1 MPSFTKLN
9 KVAPQLETLSDS
21 VSWIEK
27 GDIKSKLLV
36 DLRSKYID
44 GSVLS
49 SQTIK
54 KLKKILDN
62 TDIRL
67 NPLVFI
73 PLNTFLF
80 WDLQQVLILENWKKE
95 NKEHIGDWFHSLAE
109 IESLSSL
116 ANLSFS
122 HPGWAYPTISKEHWN
137 SHCRFVRSSINSKRK
152 IGDELIFDREK

>member
-27 GDIKSKLLV
+27 GDVKSKLLV
-36 DLRSKYID
+36 ELKIQIHRRI
-44 GSVLS
+44 S
-49 SQTIK
+49 SFITNNQ

-80 WDLQQVLILENWKKE
+80 WDLQQVMILENWKKKTK
-95 NKEHIGDWFHSLAE
+95 NISAIGF
-109 IESLSSL
+109 I
-116 ANLSFS
+116 
-122 HPGWAYPTISKEHWN
+122 HWQ
-137 SHCRFVRSSINSKRK
+137 K
-152 IGDELIFDREK
+152 

>member
-1 MPSFTKLN
+1 MLVISFGISKLVMPAYTKLN

-27 GDIKSKLLV
+27 GDFKSKLLV
-36 DLRSKYID
+36 QLKIKYID

-80 WDLQQVLILENWKKE
+80 WDLQQVMILENWKKE

-116 ANLSFS
+116 ANLSFN
-122 HPGWAYPTISKEHWN
+122 HPDWCFPNYFKRTRN
-137 SHCRFVRSSINSKRK
+137 SCRRFIRSSSNS
-152 IGDELIFDREK
+152 